1 MAKKSEPQK
10 EKILSAVSLWKKFDT
25 ELALNVVQMD
35 EISENDAKVRYAA
48 VEYDGHAAEDGRV
61 RIRALFARPVGEGAV
76 PAVLLLDDAG
86 KKPDRELVSY
96 FAEKGYAVLAPDYS
110 GQKTDE
116 EDETATVYP
125 PSLSYA
131 NYAQAGGLYSLEE
144 RGSAEKCCWFE
155 WTYAALYSIEYL
167 RSRKDITNIGILGVR
182 LGGEAAWKAMLSP
195 HIQCGVT
202 VNAAGWLSYRGSHR
216 FGERAA
222 VNLTDDKHRYI
233 AGVESQSY
241 APFVKCPVLMLC
253 ACNDYGFDYDRAY
266 DTYSRIGGE
275 EENENKAIV
284 YSSDSGSCI
293 GPQGLH
299 NLDLFL
305 EKYLKGRAIYIPSAL
320 GITVTADEDGL
331 FVTATG
337 DEDGLIEEMGIFYAE
352 TGANT
357 KSVFREWLCVHKDC
371 AVKNFKTSCQIKPF
385 AGAEYAYVYAY
396 AKYINGFK
404 TVSKIVGKAL
414 TAKDKEVKS
423 RVIFAGEAVDTFSVA
438 DHKDYSIGGIFL
450 EKEAV
455 PVIKKGYGD
464 IPGAY
469 SVGGIKTYKIS
480 APKYVA
486 DEGAKLKFDVYSEKA
501 DKVCVSVD
509 ITGEEGSAERYSCTF
524 NVKGGG
530 KWKRIIL
537 SPNDFKNEMLGRPL
551 KSFSCGSALVF
562 DGVEEENEV
571 LVTNVLWL

>member
-25 ELALNVVQMD
+25 GLDLAIVQVD
-35 EISENDAKVRYAA
+35 EISENDAKVRYTA
-48 VEYDGHAAEDGRV
+48 VEYDGHAVEDGRV
-61 RIRALFARPVGEGAV
+61 RIHALFARPSGDAPV

-86 KKPDRELVSY
+86 KKADRELAAY
-96 FAEKGYAVLAPDYS
+96 FVEKGYAVLIPDYS
-110 GQKTDE
+110 GKKTE
-116 EDETATVYP
+116 EDDFATVYP

-131 NYAQAGGLYSLEE
+131 NYYVAGGLYSLDG
-144 RGSAEKCCWFE
+144 GSAEKTCWFE

-167 RSRKDITNIGILGVR
+167 RSRKDITNIGVVGVR
-182 LGGEAAWKAMLSP
+182 LGGEVAWKVMLSP
-195 HIQCGVT
+195 YTSCGVT
-202 VNAAGWLSYRGSHR
+202 VNSAGWLSYRDSNR
-216 FGERAA
+216 FGARAA
-222 VNLTDDKHRYI
+222 TNLTDDKHRYI

-275 EENENKAIV
+275 EERENKAIV
-284 YSSDSGSCI
+284 YCPDSGSCI

-299 NLDLFL
+299 DLDLFF

-320 GITVTADEDGL
+320 SVEVTSEGEDL
-331 FVTATG
+331 IVTATG
-337 DEDGLIEEMGIFYAE
+337 DEEGLIEEMGVFYAE

-357 KSVFREWLCVHKDC
+357 KSVFREWLCVHKDR
-371 AVKNFKTSCQIKPF
+371 AVKNFKTSCKITPF
-385 AGAEYAYVYAY
+385 TGAEYAYIYAY
-396 AKYINGFK
+396 AQYINGFK
-404 TVSKIVGKAL
+404 TVSKIVAKAL
-414 TAKDKEVKS
+414 SAKATEAKS
-423 RVIFAGEAVDTFSVA
+423 RVIFSGEAVDTFSVA
-438 DHKDYSIGGIFL
+438 DHEEYSIGGIFL

-455 PVIKKGYGD
+455 PVIKKGYGG

-486 DEGAKLKFDVYSEKA
+486 DEGAQLKFDVYSLVE

-509 ITGEEGSAERYSCTF
+509 VTGEEGSAERYTCIF

-537 SPNDFKNEMLGRPL
+537 SPNDFKNETLGKPL
-551 KSFSCGSALVF
+551 KSFAGGSALVF
-562 DGVEEENEV
+562 DSLDEENEV
-571 LVTNVLWL
+571 LVANVLWL

>member
-1 MAKKSEPQK
+1 MAKKNEPQK

-25 ELALNVVQMD
+25 GLPLNVVQMD
-35 EISENDAKVRYAA
+35 EISENDAKVRYTA

-61 RIRALFARPVGEGAV
+61 RVRALFARPVGEAAV

-86 KKPDRELVSY
+86 KKPDRELVAY

-110 GQKTDE
+110 GKKTA
-116 EDETATVYP
+116 EDDTATVYP
-125 PSLSYA
+125 PSLAYA
-131 NYAQAGGLYSLEE
+131 NYEEAGGLYSLEE
-144 RGSAEKCCWFE
+144 GSSAEKSCWFE

-167 RSRKDITNIGILGVR
+167 RARKDITNVGVVGVR
-182 LGGEAAWKAMLSP
+182 LGGEVAWKAMLSP
-195 HIQCGVT
+195 YIECGIT
-202 VNAAGWLSYRGSHR
+202 VNAAGWLSYRGSNR

-222 VNLTDDKHRYI
+222 INLTDDRHRYI
-233 AGVESQSY
+233 AGIESQSY

-275 EENENKAIV
+275 EEGVNKAIV

-299 NLDLFL
+299 DLDLFL

-320 GITVTADEDGL
+320 GIEVAAEGDAL
-331 FVTATG
+331 VVTATG

-352 TGANT
+352 TGSNT
-357 KSVFREWLCVHKDC
+357 KSVFREWLCVHKDS
-371 AVKNFKTSCQIKPF
+371 AVKNFKTSCKITPF
-385 AGAEYAYVYAY
+385 SGAEYAYVYAY

-404 TVSKIVGKAL
+404 TVSKIVAKAL
-414 TAKDKEVKS
+414 SVKDKESKS
-423 RVIFAGEAVDTFSVA
+423 RVIFSGEAVDTFSVA
-438 DHKDYSIGGIFL
+438 DHEEYSIGGIFL

-486 DEGAKLKFDVYSEKA
+486 DEGANLKFDVYSAKA

-509 ITGEEGSAERYSCTF
+509 ITGEDGSAERYSCVL

-530 KWKRIIL
+530 KWKRVIL
-537 SPNDFKNEMLGRPL
+537 SPNDFKNETLGRPL
-551 KSFSCGSALVF
+551 KSFAYGSALVF
-562 DGVEEENEV
+562 DGVTQENEV